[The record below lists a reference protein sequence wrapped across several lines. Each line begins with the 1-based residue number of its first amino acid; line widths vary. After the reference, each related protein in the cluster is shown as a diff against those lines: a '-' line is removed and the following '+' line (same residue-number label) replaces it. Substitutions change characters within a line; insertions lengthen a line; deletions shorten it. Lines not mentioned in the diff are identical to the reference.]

1 VIINPSAGQDQPI
14 LGKLNRVFRP
24 AKVDWDVFITQKA
37 GDGRRLAEQA
47 VAAGVDVVAACG
59 GDGTISEVANGLFGS
74 DIPLAI
80 LPSGTANVLSIELGI
95 PNDLEEAAALIC
107 SQSSLRTVD
116 LGQINQSC
124 FVQRAGVGLE
134 AQIIVK
140 TDRDSKLR
148 LGWLAYAL
156 SALHALN
163 EPPLERYLLTLDGQQ
178 VEAEGLACFIANAGN
193 LGLAGFNLAPAIDM
207 SDGLLDVVVIRQ
219 ADLASLLSLAVSMI
233 EGGPNLG
240 ALQHWQVREV
250 SIQAEPPQLIHS
262 DGEIVGRTP
271 FTAKI
276 LPQALKIIV
285 PDAS

>member
-59 GDGTISEVANGLFGS
+59 GDGTISVVANGLFGS

-178 VEAEGLACFIANAGN
+178 VEAAAA
-193 LGLAGFNLAPAIDM
+193 LGAVLRGMN
-207 SDGLLDVVVIRQ
+207 DGLTH
-219 ADLASLLSLAVSMI
+219 ALL
-233 EGGPNLG
+233 GGLNSGHGHLG
-240 ALQHWQVREV
+240 
-250 SIQAEPPQLIHS
+250 
-262 DGEIVGRTP
+262 
-271 FTAKI
+271 
-276 LPQALKIIV
+276 
-285 PDAS
+285 

>member
-140 TDRDSKLR
+140 TDRDSKLH

-193 LGLAGFNLAPAIDM
+193 LGLPGFNLAPAIDM

-233 EGGPNLG
+233 EGGPNLS